1 MRKYQR
7 MTFRLLIFCCIV
19 LVLCSMQWA
28 LPSGY
33 DDTLT
38 VNNPHTHGRRE
49 TLTEGERTYMKL
61 LVRDLF
67 QELFPRNVSN
77 VRDLLQSII
86 TDGQKAKETQK
97 QEEKDKVLD
106 IKGGDKSSAKQD
118 VGGGD
123 VLVKKAEQLVQAVK
137 QGLQEQP
144 EVQFP
149 PFVENS
155 PEDGP
160 GEFGKGFVPKLNVTE
175 EKKMDKRRRINRFN
189 VYVSDLISIHR
200 RLPDA
205 RPQECKSI
213 KYGDLPMASVVMCF
227 HNEAWSVL
235 LRSVHSILDR
245 SPPHLLREII
255 LVDDFSA
262 QDHLKAPLEKY
273 MAQFP
278 KVKIVRAPERGGLTR
293 ARLLGYKNA
302 EGPVIVF
309 LDSHIE
315 CFPGWLEPL
324 LGRIANDPTTVPFPH
339 VLPIK
344 TEDFS
349 TSGAIMDQ
357 VGYFRW
363 TNLSF
368 DWLPIPEKEKKR
380 RKSNADPAR
389 SSTMPGGLFAIDKA
403 FFTSLGTY
411 DPDLLY
417 WGGENMELS
426 FKVWMCNGTIE
437 YHPCSQV
444 GHIFRSSTPI
454 RFENSGAMIMRNS
467 MRVAEV
473 WMDDYK
479 ELFYDASY
487 PKADFG
493 DVSARK
499 KLRESLHCHDFR
511 WYLENIFPLPVP
523 KRSLAAGEIRH
534 ASKPMCID
542 IQGYTMVPGLYNC
555 HGQGVNQRWLIYED
569 GVITH
574 DRFKMCYERGSFVL
588 EAGECSNV
596 KPYWIYDEQ
605 NRTLVHNPTKLCL
618 HMGTDLKLK
627 METCTGATWQQ
638 WILPKK
644 HG

>member
-1 MRKYQR
+1 MMRKYQR
-7 MTFRLLIFCCIV
+7 VTFRLLSFCCIV

-28 LPSGY
+28 LPAVY

-38 VNNPHTHGRRE
+38 VNNPHIHGRRE
-49 TLTEGERTYMKL
+49 TLASEDRQYMKL
-61 LVRDLF
+61 LVRDMF
-67 QELFPRNVSN
+67 QEMFPQNVSN

-86 TDGQKAKETQK
+86 TDVQRAREALKEHAMALSMKGRETTPVK
-97 QEEKDKVLD
+97 QDEGVNVRVDKVGHE
-106 IKGGDKSSAKQD
+106 IQTVSHISQ
-118 VGGGD
+118 
-123 VLVKKAEQLVQAVK
+123 
-137 QGLQEQP
+137 QP

-149 PFVENS
+149 PFVEYS

-160 GEFGKGFVPKLNVTE
+160 GEFGRGYLPKLNITE
-175 EKKMDKRRRINRFN
+175 QKTMDKRRRINRFN

-205 RPQECKSI
+205 RPDECKSI
-213 KYGDLPMASVVMCF
+213 TYGDLPMASIVMCF

-262 QDHLKAPLEKY
+262 QEHLKAPLDKY
-273 MAQFP
+273 MARYP

-302 EGPVIVF
+302 QGPVIVF

-324 LGRIANDPTTVPFPH
+324 LNRIAKDPTTVPFPH

-349 TSGAIMDQ
+349 TSGAQMDQ

-454 RFENSGAMIMRNS
+454 MFENSGAMIIRNS

-473 WMDDYK
+473 WMDEYK

-511 WYLENIFPLPVP
+511 WYLENVFPLPIP
-523 KRSLAAGEIRH
+523 KRSLASGEIRH
-534 ASKPMCID
+534 GSKPMCMD
-542 IQGYTMVPGLYNC
+542 IQGYTMIPGMYHC
-555 HGQGVNQRWLIYED
+555 HGQGINQRWLIHED

-574 DRFKMCYERGSFVL
+574 DRFKMCYEHGSFVL
-588 EAGECSNV
+588 KAGECTNV
-596 KPYWIYDEQ
+596 KPYWIYHEQ
-605 NRTLVHNPTKLCL
+605 NRTLVHNPTKMCL
-618 HMGTDLKLK
+618 QMGVDFKLK
-627 METCTGATWQQ
+627 METCTGSSWQQ

-644 HG
+644 H